1 MPTDDIIE
9 RNKQIYEE
17 RQAGTTFKAL
27 GDKHGLTTE
36 RVRQIY
42 LRLARREELA
52 RYKRLY
58 DTKQAIDYLE
68 AQARR
73 VRRIR
78 ARQGIELTEADR
90 VLLEKINNLIAVYS
104 EI

>member
-1 MPTDDIIE
+1 MPIDDIIE

-17 RQAGTTFKAL
+17 RQAGATFKAL
-27 GDKHGLTTE
+27 GDKYGLTTE

-42 LRLARREELA
+42 LRLARREERA

-78 ARQGIELTEADR
+78 ARQDIELTEADR